1 MLAIL
6 CLQQSTTRNSCGDQE
21 AIYLSIYLTDCLLSE
36 KSDNGRELLKMQ
48 ETGEEAFVAG
58 EKTNSESLFPPTRRH
73 RWQLDDV
80 S

>member
-1 MLAIL
+1 
-6 CLQQSTTRNSCGDQE
+6 
-21 AIYLSIYLTDCLLSE
+21 
-36 KSDNGRELLKMQ
+36 MQ